1 MEWMANMSDQ
11 SGSLLVS
18 TRPAKLAERVA
29 EALKRDISAIGW
41 PVGQVFGSE
50 AQLME
55 RYGIGRA
62 TLREA
67 IRQLERHGVANMRR
81 GSGSGSGGGLVISR
95 PARDSAALALATYLE
110 LIDVSFGEL
119 YEARALIESQAVLL
133 AAERLDEPD
142 IPRARALI
150 ELLGQEQPGC
160 FNAELRLLADVRDF
174 ICRVSGNAAIS
185 LILEALQCVTV
196 SGRTP
201 RDAHARA
208 RVQTV
213 FGQVRR
219 LKIELLEALIGGDGL
234 RARERIQD
242 KLRLTRELI
251 IELRGGLSHG
261 PTSAMTE
268 LAAAPDFAF
277 SRVYDKSA
285 HRLAV
290 VIARNISA
298 SGLGSGAEPDLQA
311 RHGVS
316 RAVLREAVRTLELH
330 AIVRSRRGPG
340 GGLLV
345 ATPDPSYT
353 VRLAVEYLGQTQPLS
368 QHFHAVWKNLQ
379 LAVAGLAAKRLDAA
393 GRQRLQALLDSLQR
407 AGEAERLQRSG
418 ELDLCL
424 AELSGN
430 RALAL
435 FVRLL
440 GALAESYPSGAV
452 AQWIL
457 QHLGEHQ
464 ARLGAA
470 VLAGD
475 PSLARRR
482 MLDQLRLIE
491 TGFGLAED

>member
-1 MEWMANMSDQ
+1 MDWVANMSNP
-11 SGSLLVS
+11 SGLALASN
-18 TRPAKLAERVA
+18 RPAKLAERVA

-50 AQLME
+50 GQLME

-81 GSGSGSGGGLVISR
+81 GSGGGLVISR

-298 SGLGSGAEPDLQA
+298 SGLGSGARIGAEPDLQA

-379 LAVAGLAAKRLDAA
+379 LAVAGLAAERLDAA

>member
-1 MEWMANMSDQ
+1 MEWMANMSNP

-50 AQLME
+50 GQLME

-81 GSGSGSGGGLVISR
+81 GSGGGLVISR

-277 SRVYDKSA
+277 SRVYD
-285 HRLAV
+285 
-290 VIARNISA
+290 
-298 SGLGSGAEPDLQA
+298 
-311 RHGVS
+311 
-316 RAVLREAVRTLELH
+316 
-330 AIVRSRRGPG
+330 
-340 GGLLV
+340 
-345 ATPDPSYT
+345 
-353 VRLAVEYLGQTQPLS
+353 
-368 QHFHAVWKNLQ
+368 
-379 LAVAGLAAKRLDAA
+379 
-393 GRQRLQALLDSLQR
+393 
-407 AGEAERLQRSG
+407 
-418 ELDLCL
+418 
-424 AELSGN
+424 
-430 RALAL
+430 
-435 FVRLL
+435 
-440 GALAESYPSGAV
+440 
-452 AQWIL
+452 
-457 QHLGEHQ
+457 
-464 ARLGAA
+464 
-470 VLAGD
+470 
-475 PSLARRR
+475 
-482 MLDQLRLIE
+482 
-491 TGFGLAED
+491 

>member
-1 MEWMANMSDQ
+1 MSD
-11 SGSLLVS
+11 SLGSAPVS
-18 TRPAKLAERVA
+18 TRPTKLAERVA
-29 EALKRDISAIGW
+29 EALKRDIAAIGW
-41 PVGQVFGSE
+41 PVGHVFGSE
-50 AQLME
+50 AELME

-81 GSGSGSGGGLVISR
+81 GSGGGLVISR
-95 PARDSAALALATYLE
+95 PAHDSAALALATYLE

-119 YEARALIESQAVLL
+119 YEARELIESQAVLL

-142 IPRARALI
+142 IPQARALI
-150 ELLGQEQPGC
+150 DRLAKEPPGS
-160 FNAELRLLADVRDF
+160 FNAELQLLAEVRDY
-174 ICRVSGNAAIS
+174 ICRVSGNAAIG
-185 LILEALQCVTV
+185 LILEALQCLTV

-201 RDAHARA
+201 REAHARA
-208 RVQTV
+208 RVQEV

-234 RARERIQD
+234 LARERVQD

-251 IELRGGLSHG
+251 VELQGGLRHG
-261 PTSAMTE
+261 PTSAMTQM
-268 LAAAPDFAF
+268 AAAPDFAF

-290 VIARNISA
+290 VIARGISI
-298 SGLGSGAEPDLQA
+298 SGLVSGTRIGAEPDLQA
-311 RHGVS
+311 LHGVS

-353 VRLAVEYLGQTQPLS
+353 VRLAVEYLGQTQLLS

-379 LAVAGLAAKRLDAA
+379 LAVASLAAVRLDAN
-393 GRQRLQALLDSLQR
+393 GRQRLRSLLASLQG
-407 AGEAERLQRSG
+407 ASEVERLQRSG

-464 ARLGAA
+464 TRLGAA

-475 PSLARRR
+475 SSLARRR